1 MNYQGSNMN
10 LVQQYKDILNTLYGN
25 TLPRLED
32 EALRSQ
38 LAEIWF
44 KLDDEA
50 QNTVQAYSLDVRKAR

>member
-1 MNYQGSNMN
+1 MS
-10 LVQQYKDILNTLYGN
+10 LVQQYKGILDRLYS
-25 TLPRLED
+25 TALPRRED

-50 QNTVQAYSLDVRKAR
+50 QNTVQTYSLGVRKSTR

>member
-1 MNYQGSNMN
+1 MN